1 MFRFLTNRIIIL
13 VFLALL
19 MLLTSFSPSN
29 EIDNKVN
36 GLEDEDLPRNISS
49 DHDNTEDHKVIEED
63 EDAQSSLFSGQGLY
77 HATIELIAPEF
88 LPAGE
93 PLYINI
99 ALADY
104 EEGLACLLTWYV
116 NGEQVKE
123 DLIVTGIEIPG
134 FNHNIRYSR
143 IMEEVIEIKVS
154 IQHTTLLNESH
165 ILEAEQIIIIENYDI
180 SHWKE
185 VETPRVLSMV
195 TSRYNGNRTLEWA
208 MENDYD
214 VFEKELYI
222 NAKGYTSDTEYLIW
236 VNRCFQR
243 ANVFKGTGRAGEW
256 ELHEAFIISTGIWI
270 NSTPR
275 GVTTIPSRTSAGWAF
290 ADLGYRVEPVVRFFP
305 ESSSAQGSSYA
316 FHSRPLDLRTREVVD
331 ERIGFPASSGC
342 IRMFCEDA
350 WWIYDNVPDHTTVV
364 IY

>member
-1 MFRFLTNRIIIL
+1 MFRFLTNRITIL
-13 VFLALL
+13 VLLALL
-19 MLLTSFSPSN
+19 MLMTSFSPSY
-29 EIDNKVN
+29 EINNNVN
-36 GLEDEDLPRNISS
+36 GFEDEDAPDNITSNHGHI
-49 DHDNTEDHKVIEED
+49 DEHKDIEED
-63 EDAQSSLFSGQGLY
+63 EEDQKSPFSGQGLY
-77 HATIELIAPEF
+77 HAAIELSAPDF

-93 PLYINI
+93 PLYINVT
-99 ALADY
+99 LSDY
-104 EEGLACLLTWYV
+104 EEGLACLLTLYI
-116 NGEQVKE
+116 NDEPVKE
-123 DLIVTGIEIPG
+123 DLIVTGIEIPR
-134 FNHNIRYSR
+134 FNHNIKYSR
-143 IMEEVIEIKVS
+143 IMEESIDIKVS
-154 IQHTTLLNESH
+154 IQHTTLLNETH
-165 ILEAEQIIIIENYDI
+165 TLEAEQTIIIENYDI

-208 MENDYD
+208 LENDYD

-222 NAKGYTSDTEYLIW
+222 NAKGYTSETEYLIW

-290 ADLGYRVEPVVRFFP
+290 SELGYRVEPVVRFFP

-331 ERIGFPASSGC
+331 SRIGFPASSGC
-342 IRMFCEDA
+342 IRMYCEDA
-350 WWIYDNVPDHTTVV
+350 WWIYNNVPDHSTVV
-364 IY
+364 VY